1 MGSEKKRSERT
12 RHLGEES
19 HSSQQWIMKGFDDL
33 RDRLDRMEDRL
44 SQDIRNVSS
53 RVDDIDEKRLRPL
66 EKRFWMAVGAV
77 AVLSA
82 LTAFLGTSLGN
93 RYDFY
98 FVPRPSS
105 PPVEVS
111 APSGQ
116 VSEATPS
123 DG

>member
-19 HSSQQWIMKGFDDL
+19 HASQQWIMKGFDDL

-44 SQDIRNVSS
+44 SQDIRDVSS

-111 APSGQ
+111 VPSGQ
-116 VSEATPS
+116 ISKATPS

>member
-1 MGSEKKRSERT
+1 
-12 RHLGEES
+12 
-19 HSSQQWIMKGFDDL
+19 
-33 RDRLDRMEDRL
+33 
-44 SQDIRNVSS
+44 
-53 RVDDIDEKRLRPL
+53 
-66 EKRFWMAVGAV
+66 MAVGVV

-105 PPVEVS
+105 LPVEVS